1 MRSEAKE
8 ARNLKDIAVDSA
20 RKSEISP
27 YKPPA
32 QAEIAAKAHQLTLS
46 EP

>member
-1 MRSEAKE
+1 MQSEAKKE
-8 ARNLKDIAVDSA
+8 RNIKDIVNSD
-20 RKSEISP
+20 RKSQISP
-27 YKPPA
+27 VKPPA